1 MKKQFL
7 STWQM
12 ALGVVV
18 VFTLMSVPV
27 EVWAQSLQELDNQ
40 VKTQGTSAK
49 SIIRTAIDI
58 IMGIGLLLVIWA
70 YVNKRQDAKEWLIYY
85 LIGALIYSVFRQ
97 TVLGA

>member
-49 SIIRTAIDI
+49 SIIRTSIDI